1 MTQIGKQGIQS
12 HQIEWCIGDSN
23 LVTDRMLDRLIQKG
37 QDYELSW
44 LLMTRLQIVS
54 GGDSKYFELLD
65 ELACSI
71 KALSLDT
78 EINLTFLDG
87 GLKEEQKVFWKIL
100 TSARSWLVQ

>member
-1 MTQIGKQGIQS
+1 
-12 HQIEWCIGDSN
+12 
-23 LVTDRMLDRLIQKG
+23 
-37 QDYELSW
+37 
-44 LLMTRLQIVS
+44 MTRLQIVS

-87 GLKEEQKVFWKIL
+87 GLKEEQKKYFEKN
-100 TSARSWLVQ
+100 